1 MAESRPPPGSSSRD
15 DRSPADGRLRV
26 LVIRSYIA
34 PLEAILDAFPARRFE
49 ANFAHDA
56 LTVLASVSAREADV
70 VVLDTPLF
78 EVDIDTLLWKLEQ
91 QQSRVPVLIL
101 GDSPPPQ
108 PMRLQFIVR
117 YLPKPLA
124 VQRLREEV
132 EAVVREAG
140 RGASLPPSRRVR
152 EEAVA
157 ADFLEWSQ
165 LTAELTEEEAAAEP
179 TLEEGAAP
187 PEPVDETVETVE
199 IPGAEL
205 AAAAVRT
212 AQADATVDVAPAESV
227 AAAAQREQVERTVEV
242 EGAALADAAAR
253 MESAEETIE
262 TDGPAG
268 VPEPPVPARPP
279 RRPARGVD
287 LERTLTLDGPDA
299 APPPLAGRSAAI
311 VGRRVEVAT
320 RVSLAL
326 YAAGL
331 EVRILE
337 GGLADVLPQLRG
349 EPPDLVVVELAERDE
364 VEPTLREFRAEV
376 RLWHRPLLVVAASAE
391 LEALLRTSVPGGP
404 DAVVQADA
412 AEAEL
417 IAKAGFLLAPV
428 EQLRERMRGGK
439 AVSGELGP
447 IGVVTLVRLAA
458 AARPEGRLVLRGEGR
473 LAELE
478 LRGSELVQ
486 VRLTEPDG
494 RQLEGEAAL
503 AVALTMRAGRYSFRP
518 PPVARSGA
526 SLHLPIPQAL
536 WDVADRLGSLI
547 RRLAPER
554 LPRIRRLRLRDRSG
568 PLRGLASAELRAR
581 ERFQAGDAP
590 RVLFGA
596 PGLGPEA
603 VARLVEKLV
612 LSGDVVDVEEDEGEA
627 APAAELEDAT
637 LELLDAVAAEELP
650 AVAPPPRPP
659 SAVRTL
665 FGIPPPGVAGRAV
678 PPPESGPP
686 PPESPRVESFPPP
699 ESPRV
704 DSFPPPL
711 PASPPPAAFGVLP
724 TDVSPVGVAGP
735 PLPEWPVPLPDSAAP
750 GPVVGRRARSVA
762 AWLVPAAL
770 LLLGVGVL
778 GVLFATGRLGGGGS
792 GGPVDVAGRV
802 DATSGGS
809 GVAGVESAGVEA
821 GRPAMAAPVPEVDGP
836 DVTAPAPEA
845 DGPDA
850 AAPVPEASGPDVAF
864 GVDTGVESAADPEAS
879 AAIEVATPEASGPA
893 PEPAGR
899 PDGSVDAAVLP
910 DRRGA
915 ASRDAGV
922 PRHGPAVLVVPRPEG
937 VSVELVVFVDG
948 VRRGSA
954 PLRVELPAGAHEL
967 RFEAAGRQSLSI
979 VRLRAGERK
988 TVVPRQLL
996 RQLQSP

>member
-1 MAESRPPPGSSSRD
+1 M
-15 DRSPADGRLRV
+15 
-26 LVIRSYIA
+26 LVIRSYVA

-78 EVDIDTLLWKLEQ
+78 EVEIDTLLWRLEQ

-140 RGASLPPSRRVR
+140 PGVSLPPSRRVR

-165 LTAELTEEEAAAEP
+165 LTAELTEDAAPAEP
-179 TLEEGAAP
+179 TREEGVAPPEPTVVRAVVP
-187 PEPVDETVETVE
+187 PEPVDETVEL
-199 IPGAEL
+199 P
-205 AAAAVRT
+205 
-212 AQADATVDVAPAESV
+212 
-227 AAAAQREQVERTVEV
+227 
-242 EGAALADAAAR
+242 GAALAAAAAR
-253 MESAEETIE
+253 MESAEETVE

-268 VPEPPVPARPP
+268 VPEPREPDRPP
-279 RRPARGVD
+279 PRPARGVD

-299 APPPLAGRSAAI
+299 APPPLAGRAAAI
-311 VGRRVEVAT
+311 VGRRIDVAT

-337 GGLADVLPQLRG
+337 GGLADVLPQLRD
-349 EPPDLVVVELAERDE
+349 EPPDLVVVELADRDE
-364 VEPTLREFRAEV
+364 VEPTLQEFRAEV
-376 RLWHRPLLVVAASAE
+376 RLWHRPLLVVAADAE
-391 LEALLRTSVPGGP
+391 LEALLRTTVPGGP

-417 IAKAGFLLAPV
+417 IAKAGFLLAPA
-428 EQLRERMRGGK
+428 EQVRERMLGGK
-439 AVSGELGP
+439 AAAGEIGP
-447 IGVVTLVRLAA
+447 VGVVTLVRLAA
-458 AARPEGRLVLRGEGR
+458 AARPEGRLVLRGDGR
-473 LAELE
+473 LAEID
-478 LRGSELVQ
+478 LRGSEITQ

-494 RQLEGEAAL
+494 RQLAGEAAL
-503 AVALTMRAGRYSFRP
+503 AVALTLRTGRYSFRP
-518 PPVARSGA
+518 PPVARPA
-526 SLHLPIPQAL
+526 ATLHLPIPQAL
-536 WDVADRLGSLI
+536 WDAADRLGTLI

-554 LPRIRRLRLRDRSG
+554 LPRIRRLQLRDRSG
-568 PLRGLASAELRAR
+568 PLRGLTSAELRAR
-581 ERFQAGDAP
+581 ERFQTGDAP

-627 APAAELEDAT
+627 EPTVEVEDAT
-637 LELLDAVAAEELP
+637 LEMLDAVAAVELP
-650 AVAPPPRPP
+650 AVAPPPRPA
-659 SAVRTL
+659 SVVRTL
-665 FGIPPPGVAGRAV
+665 FGIAPPGVAGRAV
-678 PPPESGPP
+678 PPPEPSPAP
-686 PPESPRVESFPPP
+686 SPEPVES
-699 ESPRV
+699 V
-704 DSFPPPL
+704 PPPL
-711 PASPPPAAFGVLP
+711 PAPPPALPPSSESLPPSFGVLP
-724 TDVSPVGVAGP
+724 NGVWPVGVAGP
-735 PLPEWPVPLPDSAAP
+735 PLAELPVSLPDSPAP
-750 GPVVGRRARSVA
+750 DPMVARRSRSVA

-770 LLLGVGVL
+770 LMLGLGVL
-778 GVLFATGRLGGGGS
+778 GVLFATGRLGGARS
-792 GGPVDVAGRV
+792 AGPVGVADRV
-802 DATSGGS
+802 DATNAGS
-809 GVAGVESAGVEA
+809 DVAA
-821 GRPAMAAPVPEVDGP
+821 AAPAAEASGS
-836 DVTAPAPEA
+836 DVPAPSPPA

-850 AAPVPEASGPDVAF
+850 AAPAVEAGGPDVASGAEIGF
-864 GVDTGVESAADPEAS
+864 ESAVDPDATAAVEAG
-879 AAIEVATPEASGPA
+879 TPEASGPA
-893 PEPAGR
+893 PVPDDR
-899 PDGSVDAAVLP
+899 PDGSFDAAAIP

-915 ASRDAGV
+915 SSRDAGM
-922 PRHGPAVLVVPRPEG
+922 PRDGPAMLVVPRPEG
-937 VSVELVVFVDG
+937 VSAELVVFVDG

-954 PLRVELPAGAHEL
+954 PLQVELPAGAHEL

-988 TVVPRQLL
+988 TVVPRQLV